1 VYLIAGQSA
10 QQSAPPFQFS
20 LGMAE
25 LLVIAAI
32 VGLLILVVN
41 RGGRALA
48 AIVLGGVGLLFAFAA
63 VSMLLYMAR
72 SRGVQMADGP
82 LYPLPPRVATVHSA
96 PTVVAPRPV
105 PVPEISGSI
114 PVELEVASSPSA
126 TQPGAVQPAETPAP
140 AWVGQPARLSPDGAY
155 QAEVVIGP
163 YEPTDPEIQRRLA
176 RDLRAAL
183 DDYVEAHLGEGAS
196 RRVQF
201 SAVELR
207 DMLVRETWE
216 EPYQSET
223 PGLGPMVRIHAQLT
237 FDDAARRRIEQRHR
251 DTVVESRLA
260 YTGTIAG
267 LALAVLAALFGYL
280 KLDTLTRGFYSGRLK
295 AAAGAVILAAVAVG
309 VMLYLGEIGF

>member
-1 VYLIAGQSA
+1 MFVLA
-10 QQSAPPFQFS
+10 QTATPLQFS

-63 VSMLLYMAR
+63 ASMLLYSLRGR
-72 SRGVQMADGP
+72 SVQMADVP
-82 LYPLPPRVATVHSA
+82 IYPLPPRIVTAQAA
-96 PTVVAPRPV
+96 PVRDVPPPVVVAEV
-105 PVPEISGSI
+105 AGTI
-114 PVELEVASSPSA
+114 PVELETAAVPPP
-126 TQPGAVQPAETPAP
+126 TQPAAKQPIAPATPAP
-140 AWVGQPARLSPDGAY
+140 DWVGQPARLSPDGEY
-155 QAEVVIGP
+155 RTEVVVGP

-176 RDLRAAL
+176 RELRTAL
-183 DDYVEAHLGEGAS
+183 DDYTEAHLGEGAD
-196 RRVQF
+196 RRTPF
-201 SAVELR
+201 AAVELR

-223 PGLGPMVRIHAQLT
+223 PGLGPMVRVHALLM
-237 FDDAARRRIEQRHR
+237 FDDAARRQIEQRHR
-251 DTVVESRLA
+251 DSMVESRLA

-280 KLDTLTRGFYSGRLK
+280 KLDTLTRGYYSGRLK
-295 AAAGAVILAAVAVG
+295 AAAGAVILAAVAVA
-309 VMLYLGEIGF
+309 VMLYTGEIGF